1 MFKNMKIGTK
11 LFVAFLGIAL
21 IFSIA
26 GTVSLLESRNA
37 LSKAAF
43 NQLESVRENK
53 KARVEDYFAER
64 ESDMHVLLETV
75 ALFRQNAF
83 QRLQAVRDSK
93 KFQLEQYFQERLHNV
108 TLTSQSVSISQAL
121 HQFEEAIHIENQTS
135 RQKTWQSIEKKFD
148 IELKQFKK
156 KHGYHNLFLIA
167 KDGHIVYS
175 ASQSVVVGKNV
186 LSPELKNTPLNRAF
200 QKGLKEIA
208 IQDFAPCLLSDEN
221 PQVIFL
227 AAPVFLS
234 GKLVGVLLLC
244 LTAEQINAI
253 TQKRQG
259 LGQTGEA
266 YLVGALNGKTV
277 YRSDKMVNGKSQPVI
292 GTETSS
298 KDINKALAGQSG
310 TEIKMGSTGTVEI
323 TSYAPL
329 QIPGLNWAII
339 TTIGLEESLTP
350 TRQGEQE
357 AFFAKYIAQY
367 GYYDL
372 FLIHPQ
378 GHIFYTAK
386 HEADY
391 NTNILAGKYAN
402 SGLGKL
408 VQEVLKTKAFGI
420 TDYAPYA
427 PSNDEPAAFSAQPL
441 LHKGTVEIVVAVQ
454 LSDVELSKIM
464 LQRAGMGKTGEAYLV
479 GSDKLMRSNS
489 FLDPVNRSIK
499 ASFANP
505 TTGAVDT
512 EASRAALAGET
523 RTQMIKDYRNTSVLS
538 AYTPVKVGNTTWAL
552 LVEIDKAEAFAA
564 LTKVEWSLGMTALL
578 SLVIII
584 GIAWLLTRSIKHPLA
599 HLVDIS
605 KAIAAGNLNNDIKV
619 TGKDEMGQ
627 LLQAFADMQTQLRE
641 HLEKEINNVIY
652 AISQG
657 NFEERISLENK
668 TGFFKTLSNS
678 INQIVEFNQNII
690 EDIMR
695 LLSALAQGDL
705 SQTIENNN
713 YVGAFEQLKEDA
725 NATVSR
731 LTEIMTEISRSA
743 GIVATAT
750 EEISQGNMSLSQRT
764 EQQAASL
771 EETAASMEQ
780 MTSTVQQSADNAKE
794 ATQLA
799 LSAKERAEKGGDVV
813 GATINAM
820 TEISNSSK
828 KVADI
833 IGVIDEIA
841 FQTNLLALNAA
852 VEAARAGDQ
861 GRGFAVVASEVRN
874 LAQRSAAAAK
884 EIKELIQDSVAKV
897 EEGTGLANQSGETLE
912 EIVTAT
918 KKVNDIIAEIAAA
931 SQEQSSGINQVNKAV
946 TQMDE
951 MTQQNAAL
959 VEEAASA
966 SESMKDQAQSLKQ
979 QVTFFNLGQEIS
991 PPPKKRKKKNA
1002 PQNRSPLPLYHHN
1015 ADDDGWEDF

>member
-1 MFKNMKIGTK
+1 
-11 LFVAFLGIAL
+11 
-21 IFSIA
+21 
-26 GTVSLLESRNA
+26 
-37 LSKAAF
+37 
-43 NQLESVRENK
+43 
-53 KARVEDYFAER
+53 
-64 ESDMHVLLETV
+64 
-75 ALFRQNAF
+75 
-83 QRLQAVRDSK
+83 
-93 KFQLEQYFQERLHNV
+93 LEQYFQERLHNV
-108 TLTSQSVSISQAL
+108 TLTSKTVSISQAL
-121 HQFEEAIHIENQTS
+121 HQFEEALHIEDQTS

-148 IELKQFKK
+148 IELKQFKE

-186 LSPELKNTPLNRAF
+186 LSRELKNSPLKRAF
-200 QKGLKEIA
+200 QKGLKEVA
-208 IQDFAPCLLSDEN
+208 IQDFAPCLLSEGN

-234 GKLVGVLLLC
+234 GKLIGVLLLSV
-244 LTAEQINAI
+244 TSDRINAI

-259 LGQTGEA
+259 QGQTGEA
-266 YLVGALNGKTV
+266 YLVGALNGKSV
-277 YRSDKMVNGKSQPVI
+277 YRSDRMVKGKTQPVI
-292 GTETSS
+292 GAETSS
-298 KDINKALAGQSG
+298 KNINKALAGQSG

-329 QIPGLNWAII
+329 QIPGLKWAII

-350 TRQGEQE
+350 TRKGEQE

-391 NTNILAGKYAN
+391 NTNILTGKYAN

-427 PSNDEPAAFSAQPL
+427 PSNDEPAAFIALPL
-441 LHKGTVEIVVAVQ
+441 FQKDTVEMVVAVQ
-454 LSDVELSKIM
+454 LSDVELSKIS
-464 LQRAGMGKTGEAYLV
+464 EAYLV

-499 ASFANP
+499 ASF
-505 TTGAVDT
+505 V
-512 EASRAALAGET
+512 AGET
-523 RTQMIKDYRNTSVLS
+523 RTQTIKDYRNTSVLS

-578 SLVIII
+578 SIVIII

-619 TGKDEMGQ
+619 TGKDEIGQ

-678 INQIVEFNQNII
+678 INQIVEFNQSII

-705 SQTIENNN
+705 SQTIPP
-713 YVGAFEQLKEDA
+713 
-725 NATVSR
+725 SR
-731 LTEIMTEISRSA
+731 A
-743 GIVATAT
+743 
-750 EEISQGNMSLSQRT
+750 
-764 EQQAASL
+764 
-771 EETAASMEQ
+771 
-780 MTSTVQQSADNAKE
+780 
-794 ATQLA
+794 
-799 LSAKERAEKGGDVV
+799 
-813 GATINAM
+813 
-820 TEISNSSK
+820 
-828 KVADI
+828 
-833 IGVIDEIA
+833 
-841 FQTNLLALNAA
+841 
-852 VEAARAGDQ
+852 
-861 GRGFAVVASEVRN
+861 
-874 LAQRSAAAAK
+874 
-884 EIKELIQDSVAKV
+884 
-897 EEGTGLANQSGETLE
+897 
-912 EIVTAT
+912 
-918 KKVNDIIAEIAAA
+918 
-931 SQEQSSGINQVNKAV
+931 
-946 TQMDE
+946 
-951 MTQQNAAL
+951 
-959 VEEAASA
+959 
-966 SESMKDQAQSLKQ
+966 
-979 QVTFFNLGQEIS
+979 
-991 PPPKKRKKKNA
+991 
-1002 PQNRSPLPLYHHN
+1002 
-1015 ADDDGWEDF
+1015 